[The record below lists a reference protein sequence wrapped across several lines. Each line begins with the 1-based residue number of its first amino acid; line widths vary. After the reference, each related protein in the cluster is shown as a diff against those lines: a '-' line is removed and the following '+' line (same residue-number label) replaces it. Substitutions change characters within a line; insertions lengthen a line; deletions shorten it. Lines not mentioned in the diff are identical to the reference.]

1 MAEWVI
7 AHGPV
12 RWLLA
17 AVPWRTFGVMTTSIR
32 AVVDERGETARGP
45 RFGRWFVRVTRALWL
60 RDRGVVELRWAAV
73 TLVTMCAL
81 AVSAKLIDVEDHGFD
96 LVIVLLAPAAI
107 AALALGWSRT
117 GERLVANRS
126 VRYGLGPAIL
136 VLTVAAAGP
145 MDIGTLGSP
154 PATPLIVLAMA
165 FAAITPGYPIA
176 AALFVA
182 GTVAIG
188 FAHMVVPGGPV
199 PVGLV
204 SDEFVV
210 RSVVVVLSSTG
221 MFIVVR
227 IASAAE
233 ARASRYA
240 ARSRARVDA
249 LEKLELVGRGFDGSR
264 PVRDVIQGL
273 VDGVSREF
281 EITLVSMYLPDDHGR
296 LSMVGV
302 AGYHSPF
309 HVIDIGVGVIG
320 RAASL
325 RETQFVAD
333 VFTDPDY
340 RAARDDVRSEV
351 ATPILH
357 DGELLGVVNFEGT
370 LARPLGPSHVALAE
384 MLARS
389 IAAALRSARLDEER
403 RERLHAIERVLEVSR
418 GLVRDLDRGR
428 TMHSVVEAAAD
439 LLHAERVVIAGR
451 DVDGTFRVEHQTS
464 SLDATQ
470 LPPTGRALGAE
481 DGPALEAVASGAPVV
496 RTIPA
501 AGGQSAHHAVAL
513 PIRIDDEVA
522 AVLTA
527 IRPASRPAFGDM
539 DLRTADLLVTQVAV
553 ALHNAQRHARV
564 SDAAV
569 RDPLT
574 GLLNRRYFDEAVETA
589 FATARRS
596 RSPLSLIVLDLD
608 RFSMVNNEHG
618 HSVGDAVLRRV
629 GRAMS
634 TAVRA
639 GDTVVRYGGEEF
651 VIIAPGSTPE
661 AAVAVAERVRT
672 AVAGAGGTP
681 IADGPVVPITV
692 SAGVASLLGDELDGH
707 ALFRAADSALLAA
720 KRAGRDRVV
729 AV

>member
-1 MAEWVI
+1 
-7 AHGPV
+7 
-12 RWLLA
+12 
-17 AVPWRTFGVMTTSIR
+17 MTTSLR
-32 AVVDERGETARGP
+32 AVVDERVDQARRP
-45 RFGRWFVRVTRALWL
+45 RLGRWLVRMTRALWL
-60 RDRGVVELRWAAV
+60 SDRGVVELRWAALTMV
-73 TLVTMCAL
+73 TICAL
-81 AVSAKLIDVEDHGFD
+81 AISAKLVDLEGHGFD
-96 LVIVLLAPAAI
+96 LVIVLLGPVAVGS
-107 AALALGWSRT
+107 LVVGWSSLGPR
-117 GERLVANRS
+117 VAAHRV
-126 VRYGLGPAIL
+126 VRYGLGPALL
-136 VLTVAAAGP
+136 VLTVIAAGP
-145 MDIGTLGSP
+145 MDIGTLDAPS
-154 PATPLIVLAMA
+154 ATPFIVLALT

-176 AALFVA
+176 AGMSIA
-182 GTVAIG
+182 GTIAIVLAHVA
-188 FAHMVVPGGPV
+188 VPDGPL
-199 PVGLV
+199 PVGRV

-210 RSVVVVLSSTG
+210 RSVVVLLSSTG
-221 MFIVVR
+221 MFIVVQ

-264 PVRDVIQGL
+264 PVREVIQGL

-281 EITLVSMYLPDDHGR
+281 EITLVSMYLPDDAGR

-320 RAASL
+320 RAAST

-333 VFTDPDY
+333 VLADPDY

-418 GLVRDLDRGR
+418 GLVSDLDRTR
-428 TMHSVVEAAAD
+428 AMHSVVQAAAD
-439 LLHAERVVIAGR
+439 LLGAETVTIASR
-451 DVDGTFRVEHQTS
+451 DVDDTFRVEHQRS
-464 SLDATQ
+464 PVDDGE
-470 LPPTGRALGAE
+470 PPAVGRALGPA
-481 DGPALEAVASGAPVV
+481 DAPALEAVLTGAPVV
-496 RTIPA
+496 QTIA
-501 AGGQSAHHAVAL
+501 AADGLAARHAVAL

-527 IRPASRPAFGDM
+527 TRPAPGPSFGDM
-539 DLRTADLLVTQVAV
+539 ELRTADLLVTQVAV
-553 ALHNAQRHARV
+553 ALHNAQRHAMV

-596 RSPLSLIVLDLD
+596 GIPLSLIVLDLD

-629 GRAMS
+629 ARAM
-634 TAVRA
+634 TGAVRT
-639 GDTVVRYGGEEF
+639 GDTVARYGGEEF
-651 VIIAPGSTPE
+651 VIIAPGSTAE
-661 AAVAVAERVRT
+661 GAVTVAERVRAAI
-672 AVAGAGGTP
+672 AVSARGAS
-681 IADGPVVPITV
+681 ADGSAVPITV

>member
-1 MAEWVI
+1 
-7 AHGPV
+7 
-12 RWLLA
+12 
-17 AVPWRTFGVMTTSIR
+17 MTTSLR
-32 AVVDERGETARGP
+32 AVVDERAEPARGP
-45 RFGRWFVRVTRALWL
+45 RLGRWFFRVTRALWL

-73 TLVTMCAL
+73 TMITMFAL
-81 AVSAKLIDVEDHGFD
+81 AISAKLIDLEDHGFD
-96 LVIVLLAPAAI
+96 LVIVLVGPAAV
-107 AALALGWSRT
+107 AALLLGWSSV
-117 GERLVANRS
+117 GPRLAAHRV
-126 VRYGLGPAIL
+126 VRYGLGPALL
-136 VLTVAAAGP
+136 VLTVIAAGP
-145 MDIGTLGSP
+145 MDIGTLDSP
-154 PATPLIVLAMA
+154 SATPLIVLALA

-176 AALFVA
+176 AGMFVA

-188 FAHMVVPGGPV
+188 FAHMALLGPV
-199 PVGLV
+199 ASGPV

-210 RSVVVVLSSTG
+210 RSVVVLLSSTG
-221 MFIVVR
+221 MFIVVQ

-264 PVRDVIQGL
+264 PVREVIQGL
-273 VDGVSREF
+273 VDGISREF
-281 EITLVSMYLPDDHGR
+281 EITLVSMYLPDDTGR

-302 AGYHSPF
+302 AGYHTPF
-309 HVIDIGVGVIG
+309 HVIDMGVGVIG
-320 RAASL
+320 RAAST
-325 RETQFVAD
+325 RATQFVAD
-333 VFTDPDY
+333 VLEDPDY

-389 IAAALRSARLDEER
+389 IAAALRSAKLDEER

-418 GLVRDLDRGR
+418 GLVSDLDRTR

-439 LLHAERVVIAGR
+439 LLGAETVTIASR
-451 DVDGTFRVEHQTS
+451 DIDGTFRVEHEKS
-464 SLDATQ
+464 SVDPAGPPAAGRVLEPADA
-470 LPPTGRALGAE
+470 
-481 DGPALEAVASGAPVV
+481 PALEAVVIGAPVV

-501 AGGQSAHHAVAL
+501 TDGRAAHHAVAL

-527 IRPASRPAFGDM
+527 TRPAARPSFGDVE
-539 DLRTADLLVTQVAV
+539 LRTADLLVTQVAV
-553 ALHNAQRHARV
+553 ALHNAQRHAMV

-596 RSPLSLIVLDLD
+596 GTPLSLIVLDLD

-629 GRAMS
+629 ARAMS
-634 TAVRA
+634 AAVRS
-639 GDTVVRYGGEEF
+639 GDTVARYGGEEF
-651 VIIAPGSTPE
+651 VIIAPGSTAE
-661 AAVAVAERVRT
+661 GAVAVAERVRA
-672 AVAGAGGTP
+672 AVALPARASGT
-681 IADGPVVPITV
+681 DGSAVPITV